1 MLLRDVPSML
11 GRRVRP
17 GLSAIWL
24 IPGAISGSLPQTN
37 ARWQVSDAPEGLK
50 PAPAP
55 PPPTKGNTMK
65 KSTKTFAVA
74 ATALLLTTAGA
85 TAAAN
90 AGATA
95 GPASAGAAAGA
106 ATVPAAL
113 PAADVQPVPANAVQ
127 QDRITAGASA
137 AAVGAALAKCQA
149 DKLPFVTVALVD
161 RFGTVQAV
169 LRGDNAA
176 AHTIE
181 AAKQKAYTAAAFG
194 APTSELARRINGP
207 GPSIADLP
215 GTLFLAGGVPLKV
228 NGVSVAGIGVGG
240 APDGALDEA
249 CASAGA
255 AVLAG
260 TGK

>member
-1 MLLRDVPSML
+1 
-11 GRRVRP
+11 
-17 GLSAIWL
+17 
-24 IPGAISGSLPQTN
+24 
-37 ARWQVSDAPEGLK
+37 
-50 PAPAP
+50 
-55 PPPTKGNTMK
+55 MK
-65 KSTKTFAVA
+65 KSHKVFAA
-74 ATALLLTTAGA
+74 AAAGALLVTAGA

-90 AGATA
+90 AGTA
-95 GPASAGAAAGA
+95 GATGTQAPA
-106 ATVPAAL
+106 VMPAV
-113 PAADVQPVPANAVQ
+113 DVQPAPETVVQ
-127 QDRITAGASA
+127 QNRIAVGASA
-137 AAVGAALAKCQA
+137 QAVSAALAKCQA

-161 RFGTVQAV
+161 RFGTVQAL

-176 AHTIE
+176 EHTIE

-194 APTSELARRINGP
+194 APTSELAKRINGN

-255 AVLAG
+255 EAIAAA
-260 TGK
+260 TK